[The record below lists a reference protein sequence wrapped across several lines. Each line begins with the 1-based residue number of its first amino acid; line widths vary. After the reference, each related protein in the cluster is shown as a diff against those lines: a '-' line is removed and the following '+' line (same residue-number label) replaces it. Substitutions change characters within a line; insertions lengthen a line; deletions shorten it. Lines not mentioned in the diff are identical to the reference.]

1 MQSVVFLSILFLL
14 LVSFTA
20 LGFWHSRGR
29 VKSVEDLITA
39 RNSIGRGAITATLI
53 SSVMGVWILFIPAEA
68 GAVFGGVSAIIGYG
82 IGEALP
88 LLTYAKLGP
97 RIRKLI
103 TNGHSLTEYAYVRY
117 GPTAYF
123 LVLVVSICYMLL
135 FLSAELTGMTGVLE
149 LIMEIPRWQSAL
161 MIIFFVLLY
170 TGYGGIRASIFTDTI
185 QTLLIL
191 PLMIAFALFIV
202 YTLGGTATIYTNVFS
217 VAPNLLN
224 PGFKT
229 GLFFGF
235 WVAIA
240 ILSAELMNQT
250 WWQRIYASRDDSNL
264 QTSFIAAALINM
276 FIVILAGLFGVIARG
291 HVDLITDPSNPGYNA
306 SSSLFLLFQT
316 VSPEPILVGVLIL
329 AILLT
334 IGSADSL
341 LNALSSLI
349 TADLPKYFNTPSDNS
364 LRFGARVLTV
374 IVAFVAIYISLQA
387 RSVLGLFLLADLLCA
402 AVAGPF
408 LYGLYSKKTTGSGFL
423 ISSISGLVVG
433 IIYFPNET
441 ISSFLGSLPYY
452 GSIHPTPNFLFAFF
466 GAAFISTSLTV
477 ILSHGKYYLPQK
489 IFSHEDFDFERLTT
503 EIKDLHDPSNTKKK

>member
-1 MQSVVFLSILFLL
+1 M
-14 LVSFTA
+14 
-20 LGFWHSRGR
+20 
-29 VKSVEDLITA
+29 
-39 RNSIGRGAITATLI
+39 
-53 SSVMGVWILFIPAEA
+53 
-68 GAVFGGVSAIIGYG
+68 
-82 IGEALP
+82 
-88 LLTYAKLGP
+88 
-97 RIRKLI
+97 
-103 TNGHSLTEYAYVRY
+103 
-117 GPTAYF
+117 
-123 LVLVVSICYMLL
+123 
-135 FLSAELTGMTGVLE
+135 
-149 LIMEIPRWQSAL
+149 
-161 MIIFFVLLY
+161 
-170 TGYGGIRASIFTDTI
+170 
-185 QTLLIL
+185 
-191 PLMIAFALFIV
+191 
-202 YTLGGTATIYTNVFS
+202 
-217 VAPNLLN
+217 
-224 PGFKT
+224 
-229 GLFFGF
+229 
-235 WVAIA
+235 
-240 ILSAELMNQT
+240 
-250 WWQRIYASRDDSNL
+250 
-264 QTSFIAAALINM
+264 
-276 FIVILAGLFGVIARG
+276 
-291 HVDLITDPSNPGYNA
+291 DLITDPSNPGYNA

-341 LNALSSLI
+341 LNALSSII

-364 LRFGARVLTV
+364 LRFGARLLTV